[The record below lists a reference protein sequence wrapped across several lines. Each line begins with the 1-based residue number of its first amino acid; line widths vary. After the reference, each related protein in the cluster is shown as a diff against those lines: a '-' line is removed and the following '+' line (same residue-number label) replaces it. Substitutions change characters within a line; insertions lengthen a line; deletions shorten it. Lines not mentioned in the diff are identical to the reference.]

1 MLSQSACPA
10 PVYVGIDVSKRKFD
24 VSQYQQPKTAA
35 KGALASKGA
44 LVGSYPNGATGFE
57 QLLKGLPSGAH
68 CVLEASGAYYLPLA
82 HYLYEHQVAISVVN
96 PLVIHRFAQM
106 RLLRAKTDK
115 ADAKLIAD
123 FGQSQQPPLWQP
135 LPLHL
140 SQSQQLQTLL
150 EGYTK
155 QRTMLKNQ
163 REAFQHSG
171 IDNPDL
177 YASLERSLEQL
188 EQEIAQLEQKLTQL
202 AHQHQAP
209 LLKGLLSIPG
219 IGKKTAL
226 MLLLITRG
234 FSRFESAKQL
244 AAFVGLAPRVF
255 ESGSSVKGKGHIC
268 KLGNSRIRQLLYL
281 CSWSAIKANPA
292 CKLLYE
298 RLLLKGKPKMVALVA
313 VAHKLLRQAFAIATH
328 NSRFDKNYHISLAP

>member
-1 MLSQSACPA
+1 MLTQSACPA

-24 VSQYQQPKTAA
+24 VSRFQQHKTAA
-35 KGALASKGA
+35 KGAL
-44 LVGSYPNGATGFE
+44 VGSYSNQATGFG
-57 QLLKGLPSGAH
+57 QLLKGLPAGAH

-82 HYLYEHQVAISVVN
+82 NYLYEHQVAVWVVN

-115 ADAKLIAD
+115 ADAQLIA
-123 FGQSQQPPLWQP
+123 QYAHSQQPPLWQP

-177 YASLERSLEQL
+177 YASLERSL
-188 EQEIAQLEQKLTQL
+188 K
-202 AHQHQAP
+202 
-209 LLKGLLSIPG
+209 
-219 IGKKTAL
+219 
-226 MLLLITRG
+226 
-234 FSRFESAKQL
+234 
-244 AAFVGLAPRVF
+244 
-255 ESGSSVKGKGHIC
+255 
-268 KLGNSRIRQLLYL
+268 
-281 CSWSAIKANPA
+281 
-292 CKLLYE
+292 
-298 RLLLKGKPKMVALVA
+298 
-313 VAHKLLRQAFAIATH
+313 
-328 NSRFDKNYHISLAP
+328 